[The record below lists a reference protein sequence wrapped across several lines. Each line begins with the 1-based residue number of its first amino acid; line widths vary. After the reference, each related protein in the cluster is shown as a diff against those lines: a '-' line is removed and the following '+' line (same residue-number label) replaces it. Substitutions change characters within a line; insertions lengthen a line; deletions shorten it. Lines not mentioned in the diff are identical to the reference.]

1 MESMQRE
8 VITPPATMKSKAY
21 YFALLANG
29 YYLLSV
35 WEIDTTV
42 THISG
47 SVNLVQMCP
56 NVSNPAPKQAFWA
69 GLD

>member
-1 MESMQRE
+1 
-8 VITPPATMKSKAY
+8 MKSKAY

-35 WEIDTTV
+35 WEIDTTL

-47 SVNLVQMCP
+47 SVSVVQM
-56 NVSNPAPKQAFWA
+56 
-69 GLD
+69 